1 MNELNSILF
10 SPLKYEERFYW
21 DFKEVLLEGN
31 SNQKE
36 DFKMKESDFSNQLES
51 MIADGFST
59 SIFNNE
65 DGYTNPNYPKLI
77 NLIVKRF
84 LHKLCF
90 YTDSNNFDL
99 NKSHNFIAKICM
111 IIEMTSPRYLALLG
125 AYTSSEGK
133 LLDPVKI
140 TNSGTIRFNDTPQDE
155 GDFANDSHTTN
166 ITEDNRE
173 TFNDLDSK
181 MGRIREIESNYNNV
195 LLNWSNEFEAIFMEE
210 ENI

>member
-21 DFKEVLLEGN
+21 DFKEVLLEGHA
-31 SNQKE
+31 
-36 DFKMKESDFSNQLES
+36 SDMSDIAMTEEKFTDQLES
-51 MIADGFST
+51 MFLEGFST
-59 SIFNNE
+59 PIYNE
-65 DGYTNPNYPKLI
+65 ETGYSNENYRKLI
-77 NLIVKRF
+77 DLLVKRF

-90 YTDSNNFDL
+90 YTDSNTFDI
-99 NKSHNFIAKICM
+99 NKSYNFIAKICM
-111 IIEMTSPRYLALLG
+111 VIEMTSPRYLALLG
-125 AYTSSEGK
+125 AYSSSEGK

-173 TFNDLDSK
+173 TSNDLDSK

-195 LLNWSNEFEAIFMEE
+195 LLNWSNEFEAVFMEE